1 MIISISDDIM
11 GFRGKVNDDVIGH
24 KPSSPSRTEYGVAN
38 YEDFSKKSKKKSIPK
53 LNYYLNELL
62 DNDIFIENL
71 IYFDDKKYIS
81 IEYDENYISTPNF
94 EKSFN
99 LNEFNE
105 IWEYIKLKNEN
116 HIFDYG
122 FSNIYIG
129 FGLIEYADYSFPLFF
144 IPINFV
150 ENDSNVKFYLNENLN
165 ISFNYCLKDELYKF
179 NFPNVNENFIE
190 FIDYIENINEIR
202 YLRKAYIGNFNLNT
216 INCCNDLNYNWSNSL
231 NKFDLFFNNK
241 YFFEPYEVI
250 DLNNKLATKWPDLDF
265 KLYNLNLSNV
275 NILIKNL
282 LDDGNNILFVSDKFQ
297 RKFIKK
303 GLELSYLDD
312 LILDYD
318 IFNENDNA
326 FELVND
332 EYSIN
337 TNDMVEFSKLNEE
350 LSELEDLCDALNNN
364 YSQLELNPRDIKRFK
379 DKYYDKVK
387 DISNDFPI
395 KNATTYKSS
404 YINKLKNQLISVIE
418 NEEFKNRELYL
429 NEDFFNSNEYKI
441 FKNIFSSFEHNL
453 NSFIEINNQ
462 INEIYGIKKFKNLY
476 EVKFLDNILVL
487 NKFNLF
493 IDKQDRSE
501 INNFLKLELNSM
513 ESINKDKIELILDK
527 YQIDK
532 KNINT
537 IENHVKYTELIDFNI
552 FNDELLIK
560 NNLAVIKNDLKILC
574 NINSYLLK
582 QIDYIDEFYG
592 MFKCFETPEELFDS
606 KKTIENVNNLITIFK
621 QDFNKLKKFAK
632 NTDIDVTDSNVK
644 NYIKLWKSGKINK
657 DLIGHVFSYNL
668 YNSVLNSFLDD
679 FENIDEE
686 HILTSYYNDRYEE
699 VYLKIKD
706 KEVNQFKQSIYLKLK
721 ELNQNN
727 HIKKQKKDWNLKISK
742 GESIPN
748 NKLLT
753 DYKDYIF
760 SNKRIFMI
768 NIELIPIVLD
778 QTFENYFDY
787 VLICSKDDIDA
798 IYNLPVFLRTKN
810 KLIDIPKGE
819 R

>member
-1 MIISISDDIM
+1 M
-11 GFRGKVNDDVIGH
+11 
-24 KPSSPSRTEYGVAN
+24 
-38 YEDFSKKSKKKSIPK
+38 
-53 LNYYLNELL
+53 
-62 DNDIFIENL
+62 
-71 IYFDDKKYIS
+71 
-81 IEYDENYISTPNF
+81 
-94 EKSFN
+94 
-99 LNEFNE
+99 
-105 IWEYIKLKNEN
+105 IKLK
-116 HIFDYG
+116 
-122 FSNIYIG
+122 
-129 FGLIEYADYSFPLFF
+129 
-144 IPINFV
+144 
-150 ENDSNVKFYLNENLN
+150 
-165 ISFNYCLKDELYKF
+165 
-179 NFPNVNENFIE
+179 
-190 FIDYIENINEIR
+190 
-202 YLRKAYIGNFNLNT
+202 
-216 INCCNDLNYNWSNSL
+216 
-231 NKFDLFFNNK
+231 
-241 YFFEPYEVI
+241 
-250 DLNNKLATKWPDLDF
+250 
-265 KLYNLNLSNV
+265 
-275 NILIKNL
+275 
-282 LDDGNNILFVSDKFQ
+282 
-297 RKFIKK
+297 
-303 GLELSYLDD
+303 
-312 LILDYD
+312 
-318 IFNENDNA
+318 
-326 FELVND
+326 
-332 EYSIN
+332 
-337 TNDMVEFSKLNEE
+337 
-350 LSELEDLCDALNNN
+350 
-364 YSQLELNPRDIKRFK
+364 
-379 DKYYDKVK
+379 
-387 DISNDFPI
+387 
-395 KNATTYKSS
+395 
-404 YINKLKNQLISVIE
+404 ISVIE

-532 KNINT
+532 KNINA

-560 NNLAVIKNDLKILC
+560 NNLVVIKNDFKILC